1 MLLFKGFLDQLF
13 DLIAV
18 NLLVFEVEELRI
30 DSGKKVD
37 DILSFVDL
45 AEPTFADIILGKD
58 FVDLYSPG
66 DFSIGITF
74 LHLLFILLDVFFNSI
89 VDLFTSFFFVF
100 AGLCAIFK

>member
-1 MLLFKGFLDQLF
+1 MF

-18 NLLVFEVEELRI
+18 NLLIFEIEELRI
-30 DSGKKVD
+30 DSGEEVD
-37 DILSFVDL
+37 DVLSFVYL

-58 FVDLYSPG
+58 FVDLYSSG
-66 DFSIGITF
+66 NFGIGITF